1 MFILITAIIIFVII
15 LIECFLENKKDSYSE
30 LSYNELLQTKEW
42 KAKRQSIL
50 KRDNNKCVFCGRTNN
65 LQVHHKYYS
74 KYPNGRMVTPWNYP
88 DDALITLCKECHSKV
103 HNKYKI
109 KVYYRSYSDN
119 Y

>member
-1 MFILITAIIIFVII
+1 MFTLITVIIICII
-15 LIECFLENKKDSYSE
+15 YLIKRFLENKKDSYSK

-42 KAKRQSIL
+42 KTKRQSIL
-50 KRDNNKCVFCGRTNN
+50 KRDNNKCVFCGKINN

-88 DDALITLCKECHSKV
+88 DDALITLCKEYHNKV

-109 KVYYRSYSDN
+109 KVYYRSYLDN